1 MYGSRQRQ
9 SLRLP
14 LRILQ
19 FFETAWW
26 LSSLVLDSHKPWL
39 KVVSN
44 RFMCNKYSEL
54 LLHFDT
60 LNDMLETLIRHLHT
74 VKCLIWNAHLISTF
88 RTFTFGQYLHWT
100 IFNIYLNAPSINLSL
115 FYLSTPLPLP
125 SPRFFLYLLMPIEIY
140 YHFQPLV
147 WNLNVLIHHFHWEKG
162 RGQFKIRSPHIS
174 EAKR

>member
-1 MYGSRQRQ
+1 MNGDQEHESRQRQ

-19 FFETAWW
+19 CRNGWW
-26 LSSLVLDSHKPWL
+26 LRRLVLDNHKPWF

-44 RFMCNKYSEL
+44 RFICNKYPEL

-60 LNDMLETLIRHLHT
+60 LNDMLETLIWHLHR
-74 VKCLIWNAHLISTF
+74 VECLIWNVHLISTF
-88 RTFTFGQYLHWT
+88 RTLTFGQYLHST
-100 IFNIYLNAPSINLSL
+100 IFNIYLNAPHQSISPHPRCFFSLS
-115 FYLSTPLPLP
+115 
-125 SPRFFLYLLMPIEIY
+125 LLMPIEIY

-147 WNLNVLIHHFHWEKG
+147 WNLNVLIHHFPGEKG
-162 RGQFKIRSPHIS
+162 RRQFQIRSPHIS